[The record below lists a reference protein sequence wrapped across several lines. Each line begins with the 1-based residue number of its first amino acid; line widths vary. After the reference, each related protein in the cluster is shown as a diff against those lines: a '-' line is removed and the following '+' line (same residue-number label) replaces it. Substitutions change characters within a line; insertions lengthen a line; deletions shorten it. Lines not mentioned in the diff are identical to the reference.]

1 MDKGNDYPDKSDA
14 EIWLAL
20 KAGDRQAL
28 KLLYD
33 CYYADLFRYALKFSG
48 SKLMAEDH
56 IQKLFLKIWERRE
69 HLGDVTGVKT
79 YLWTALRR
87 SLITRLKEK
96 DRLLISLNYS
106 IQNAWPRMQF
116 SPEDLIISEER
127 RTQERK
133 ELKSA
138 LDQLSP
144 RQREILY
151 LKFYD
156 GMSYQEIE
164 EITSLSYQT
173 IYNYVHESIKALKA
187 ILKIP
192 KRNELASVEGV

>member
-1 MDKGNDYPDKSDA
+1 MTTQKKSDT

-20 KAGDRQAL
+20 KAGDREAL

-33 CYYADLFRYALKFSG
+33 SYYADLFRYALKFSG

-69 HLGDVTGVKT
+69 HLGEVTGVKT

-87 SLITRLKEK
+87 SLITRLREK
-96 DRLLISLNYS
+96 DRLSTNLNVLS
-106 IQNAWPRMQF
+106 IQNAWSGMQF

-127 RTQERK
+127 KIQDRAK
-133 ELKSA
+133 LKSA

-144 RQREILY
+144 RQREIMY

-164 EITSLSYQT
+164 GITSLSYQT
-173 IYNYVHESIKALKA
+173 IYNYVHEGIKALKA
-187 ILKIP
+187 ILKNP
-192 KRNELASVEGV
+192 RRNELTSV